1 MRKKERKERKM
12 GEKGRERERE
22 AGRLFLSHKSQTD
35 LLEGPYFEESKKR
48 ERERGGVGEECL

>member
-1 MRKKERKERKM
+1 MRK
-12 GEKGRERERE
+12 GERERE